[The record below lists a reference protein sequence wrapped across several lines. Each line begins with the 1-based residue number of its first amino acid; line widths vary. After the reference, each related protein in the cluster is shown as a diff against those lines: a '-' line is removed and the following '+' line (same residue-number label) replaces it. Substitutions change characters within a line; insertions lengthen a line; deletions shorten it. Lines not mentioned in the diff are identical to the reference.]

1 MSGHNGKV
9 LERSKTK
16 GCDATAVV
24 QRGLVGLRPST
35 KIHDHHLD
43 RLAMVYVRQ
52 SSPQQVLENRE
63 SRERQYAL
71 ADLAAGLGWPADR
84 VIVID
89 EDQGLSGK
97 FSENRNGFQRLL
109 TEVTMDHVGLVL
121 GLELSRLARSCK
133 DWHHLVEVCAVFDTL
148 LYDQDGIYDA
158 NDSND
163 RLLLG
168 MKGAMSEFELITLRN
183 RLQRGREN
191 KAQRGE
197 WFAAVPIGYLKLP
210 TGEVVLEPDEQA
222 RAVVQLIFDKFQEL
236 GTARGVCR
244 YLIHHNIRLGFRCH
258 KGPKR
263 GQLEWRRPQPARI
276 VWILRHPIYAGVYG
290 YPLHQ
295 EGRKH
300 PGTGRSENGIL
311 WLPPEQ
317 MRAFL
322 PDRLPAYI
330 SWEQCQAN
338 RQRLQQNRSQ
348 LGSRGTPRRGEAL
361 LAGLATCGNCNGSL
375 RPVYPEKKT
384 PHYTCDRHLRELR
397 EQTCYGL
404 KGAGLD
410 ALVSQQVLR
419 ALEPAALELSLRA
432 VQDVEGE
439 RQQLHRQWK
448 QRLERVRY
456 ESERVERQYQAVDPD
471 NRLVARTLEARWDES
486 LRNERQL
493 REEYD
498 RFLQQTTTTLSDAD
512 RARIRALSADI
523 TTLWHAPQ
531 TTAADRK
538 EIIRCLVA
546 RVVVHVQPKSEHVD
560 VTLHWHGGFT
570 SQHEIVRPVGTFKQ
584 LNDYDHLIERIVQ
597 LRREGNTYPAI
608 ALQLNTEGFV
618 PARRKGCFRADTAR
632 TLLLQSGLRDE
643 STRVATP
650 EPDEWLPPVLAQK
663 LKVGPQ
669 KIYYWIQRGWV
680 HSRRILGRHR
690 WLVWADRREMKRLEK
705 LKTYC
710 TSWALRGLPELTT
723 PSSRS
728 KKK

>member
-1 MSGHNGKV
+1 
-9 LERSKTK
+9 
-16 GCDATAVV
+16 
-24 QRGLVGLRPST
+24 
-35 KIHDHHLD
+35 
-43 RLAMVYVRQ
+43 
-52 SSPQQVLENRE
+52 
-63 SRERQYAL
+63 
-71 ADLAAGLGWPADR
+71 
-84 VIVID
+84 
-89 EDQGLSGK
+89 
-97 FSENRNGFQRLL
+97 
-109 TEVTMDHVGLVL
+109 
-121 GLELSRLARSCK
+121 
-133 DWHHLVEVCAVFDTL
+133 
-148 LYDQDGIYDA
+148 LYDQDGIYDP

-163 RLLLG
+163 RWLLG

-197 WFAAVPIGYLKLP
+197 WFAAVPIGYCKLP
-210 TGEVVLEPDEQA
+210 TGGVVLEPDEQA
-222 RAVVQLIFDKFQEL
+222 RAVVQLVFEKFQEL
-236 GTARGVCR
+236 GTAREVCR
-244 YLIHHNIRLGFRCH
+244 YLIRHNIRLGFRCH

-276 VWILRHPIYAGVYG
+276 VWMLRHPIYAGVYG
-290 YPLHQ
+290 HPLHQ

-300 PGTGRSENGIL
+300 PGTGRSEGGIL

-317 MRAFL
+317 MRVFL

-330 SWEQCQAN
+330 SWEQYEAN
-338 RQRLQQNRSQ
+338 QQRLLQNRSH
-348 LGSRGTPRRGEAL
+348 LGCRGTPRRGEAL

-375 RPVYPEKKT
+375 RPAYPEKKM
-384 PHYTCDRHLRELR
+384 PYYTCDRHLRELR

-410 ALVSQQVLR
+410 ALVAQQVLR
-419 ALEPAALELSLRA
+419 ALEPAALELSLQTERN
-432 VQDVEGE
+432 VEGE

-448 QRLERVRY
+448 QRLERARY
-456 ESERVERQYQAVDPD
+456 ESERVERQYQATDPD
-471 NRLVARTLEARWDES
+471 NRLVARTLEARWEES

-498 RFLQQTTTTLSDAD
+498 RFLQQTPTTLSDAD
-512 RARIRALSADI
+512 RERIRALSADI

-531 TTAADRK
+531 TAAADRK
-538 EIIRCLVA
+538 EIIRCLVE

-560 VTLHWHGGFT
+560 VTIHWHGGFT

-584 LNDYDHLIERIVQ
+584 LSDYDHLIERISQ

-608 ALQLNTEGFV
+608 AVQLHTEGFV
-618 PARRKGCFRADTAR
+618 PPRRKGAFRADTVR
-632 TLLLQSGLRDE
+632 TMLLQSGVRDE
-643 STRVATP
+643 STRVAIP
-650 EPDEWLPPVLAQK
+650 EPDEWLPPILAKK
-663 LKVGPQ
+663 LQVGPQ
-669 KIYYWIQRGWV
+669 KIYYWIQQGWV
-680 HSRRILGRHR
+680 HSRRILGRHH

-723 PSSRS
+723 PGSRS